1 MIKTQ
6 FSSTIKTLRSDGGGE
21 FTSKSFESFLSSNG
35 IQHQISCP
43 YTPQQNGLVERKH
56 RHLIETTITLLSQA
70 SIPSTYWSFAVQSA
84 LTLINLLPTATLDFM
99 SPWFK
104 LYGHNPDIF
113 SLKVFGCAC
122 YPYLRPYSHHKLNH
136 RTAECIFLGYSNV
149 SKGYLCLDLLTHKV
163 YNCRHVLFNEHKFP
177 FPLTSH
183 SVTPSHPPYLDLWLS
198 NLLYLHS
205 SNQPSILGPYTSNSS
220 SFPTHV
226 STPASS
232 FSSPSLIP
240 TPSSSSQS
248 QSPSLFQSH
257 PTTSQPTASPTT
269 SQPSTSPPSIS
280 PALP

>member
-1 MIKTQ
+1 MVI
-6 FSSTIKTLRSDGGGE
+6 I
-21 FTSKSFESFLSSNG
+21 
-35 IQHQISCP
+35 
-43 YTPQQNGLVERKH
+43 
-56 RHLIETTITLLSQA
+56 LI
-70 SIPSTYWSFAVQSA
+70 
-84 LTLINLLPTATLDFM
+84 
-99 SPWFK
+99 
-104 LYGHNPDIF
+104 
-113 SLKVFGCAC
+113 FGCAC

-163 YNCRHVLFNEHKFP
+163 YTCRHVLFNEHKFP

-183 SVTPSHPPYLDLWLS
+183 SVTPSHPPYSDLWLS

-220 SFPTHV
+220 SFPIHV

-257 PTTSQPTASPTT
+257 PTTSQPTSSPTT
-269 SQPSTSPPSIS
+269 SQPSASPPSIS
-280 PALP
+280 PALPQDTSTLNSTQAPANSHPMTTRSKNGITKPKLCFKAILDYTHTKPSSYKVASKFPQWVQAMDAEFSALQR